1 MTVTVRPATADD
13 EALLL
18 DWASDPVA
26 RAAGFSP
33 DPIPPDA
40 HHRWLAR
47 RLADPTVGRIWIGE
61 EAGRPVGM
69 VRVEP
74 ADDGLLVVSVSV
86 AAAERGSG
94 RSRPQLEAGL
104 AAARAAEPGRR
115 FRAWIRPSNVAS
127 VRLFGGAGFSRPA
140 ARPVAPV
147 GAPPD
152 VVVLERD

>member
-1 MTVTVRPATADD
+1 VTVTVRPATADD

-18 DWASDPVA
+18 EWANEPAA

-33 DPIPPDA
+33 DPIPPDV
-40 HHRWLAR
+40 HHRWLAG

-61 EAGRPVGM
+61 EGGRPVGM

-74 ADDGLLVVSVSV
+74 ADDDVLVVSV
-86 AAAERGSG
+86 AIARDARGSG
-94 RSRPQLEAGL
+94 RSRPLLDAGL
-104 AAARAAEPGRR
+104 AAARNAEPGRR
-115 FRAWIRPSNVAS
+115 LRAWIRPTNAAS
-127 VRLFGGAGFSRPA
+127 MRLFRGAGFAQPA
-140 ARPVAPV
+140 VRPVAPE

>member
-1 MTVTVRPATADD
+1 VIVSVRPATGDD
-13 EALLL
+13 ETLLL
-18 DWASDPVA
+18 EWSNDPVS
-26 RAAGFSP
+26 RAAGFAP
-33 DPIPPDA
+33 DPIPPDV

-61 EAGRPVGM
+61 EGGRPVGM

-86 AAAERGSG
+86 ATAERGRG
-94 RSRPQLEAGL
+94 RSRPLLEAGL
-104 AAARAAEPGRR
+104 AAARAAAPGGR
-115 FRAWIRPSNVAS
+115 FRAWIRPTNAAS
-127 VRLFGGAGFSRPA
+127 VRLFSGAGFVQPA
-140 ARPVAPV
+140 VRPVAPE

>member
-1 MTVTVRPATADD
+1 MSVSVRPATADD

-18 DWASDPVA
+18 AWANDPAA
-26 RAAGFSP
+26 RAAGFAP
-33 DPIPPDA
+33 DPIPPDV

-47 RLADPTVGRIWIGE
+47 RLADPTAGRIWIGE
-61 EAGRPVGM
+61 EGGRPVGM

-86 AAAERGSG
+86 AAAERGGG
-94 RSRPQLEAGL
+94 RSGPLLEAGL
-104 AAARAAEPGRR
+104 VAARAAEPGRR
-115 FRAWIRPSNVAS
+115 FRAWIRPSNGAS
-127 VRLFGGAGFSRPA
+127 VRLFRGAGFAQPA
-140 ARPVAPV
+140 VLPVAPE

>member
-1 MTVTVRPATADD
+1 VTLTVRPATADD

-18 DWASDPVA
+18 AWANDPTA

-33 DPIPPDA
+33 DPIRPDV
-40 HHRWLAR
+40 HERWLAR

-61 EAGRPVGM
+61 ESGRPVGM

-74 ADDGLLVVSVSV
+74 AEDGLLVVSVSV
-86 AAAERGSG
+86 AAEERGRG
-94 RSRPQLEAGL
+94 RSRPLLEAGL
-104 AAARAAEPGRR
+104 AAARPAEPGRR
-115 FRAWIRPSNVAS
+115 FRAWIRPSNAAS
-127 VRLFGGAGFSRPA
+127 VRLFRGAGFTRPA
-140 ARPVAPV
+140 IRPVAPV